1 MADHD
6 QMEKILQLLHQKKE
20 MISGRMRSIQAS
32 KQKIAETIRKTVQAL
47 EAHDPEIVFTES
59 GRKWLDHQ
67 AKILAQ
73 AQTELSQILQGLE
86 AIKAEM
92 AKLLASEKSLESQI
106 IESRKIKMARLGE
119 QQDSERQLLS
129 VVQGMNKKAG

>member
-1 MADHD
+1 MANHD

-47 EAHDPEIVFTES
+47 DDHDPEIVFTES

-67 AKILAQ
+67 AKILAHAQ
-73 AQTELSQILQGLE
+73 AELTEVLRGLDE
-86 AIKAEM
+86 IKSEM

-106 IESRKIKMARLGE
+106 IESRKVEIVRLSE

-129 VVQGMNKKAG
+129 VVQRMTKKVG